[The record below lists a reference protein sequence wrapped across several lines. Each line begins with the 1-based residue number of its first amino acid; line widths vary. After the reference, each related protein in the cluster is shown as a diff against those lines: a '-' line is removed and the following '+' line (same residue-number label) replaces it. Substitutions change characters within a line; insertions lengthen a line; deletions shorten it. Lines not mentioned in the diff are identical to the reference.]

1 MQEKITTDIVKQLAK
16 FIDPKGIAVAI
27 KARHLCMEM
36 RGINKY
42 GQYTYTSD
50 YAGLFNE
57 DDKLKQEFL
66 KQRG

>member
-1 MQEKITTDIVKQLAK
+1 
-16 FIDPKGIAVAI
+16 
-27 KARHLCMEM
+27 MEM

-57 DDKLKQEFL
+57 DDRLKQEFL